1 MRETFDLKFLKGISC
16 YENDVSDFC
25 DILHSSKML
34 THIYESPPPLVSI
47 KYIVV
52 ITTVTPTLN
61 IENIPAS
68 SSPNPNAVVI
78 PNQTLNNPKIIP
90 GEISIVAAIP
100 ALFMPSVFFPP
111 VLILTSPPFRL
122 SSEMYW
128 RTLIP
133 DSIVK
138 PIVKYFRHILDGQV
152 RRINR
157 RQSVRCSVVNYGM
170 NVRSESRSCFPN
182 ANI

>member
-25 DILHSSKML
+25 DILHSSKIS
-34 THIYESPPPLVSI
+34 THIYELPPPLVSI

-78 PNQTLNNPKIIP
+78 PNQPLNNPKIIP

-111 VLILTSPPFRL
+111 ISLVISSPPL
-122 SSEMYW
+122 PSSTR
-128 RTLIP
+128 RTVLLYYI
-133 DSIVK
+133 
-138 PIVKYFRHILDGQV
+138 YN
-152 RRINR
+152 RI
-157 RQSVRCSVVNYGM
+157 QSGNLYDTPRTKLL
-170 NVRSESRSCFPN
+170 R
-182 ANI
+182 